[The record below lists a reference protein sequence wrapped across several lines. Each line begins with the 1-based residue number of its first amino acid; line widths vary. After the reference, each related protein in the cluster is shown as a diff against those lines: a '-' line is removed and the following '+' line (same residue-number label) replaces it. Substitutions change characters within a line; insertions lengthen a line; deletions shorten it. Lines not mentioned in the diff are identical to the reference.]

1 MSNYPQD
8 KFTAPDISGKWRYW
22 ANVQNITQDGISP
35 ITAVTGILD
44 INQDNLFFNYEN
56 KEQNLTR
63 IGVFVQNNS
72 CINGKSNTRWE
83 AKGVNDTDDG
93 TLSFYPYC
101 YKNSKPTKIISVN
114 IAPGTFLISQSE
126 IKNCSHYKFAK

>member
-8 KFTAPDISGKWRYW
+8 KFTAPDISSKWKYYG
-22 ANVQNITQDGISP
+22 NYQDLTQDGISP
-35 ITAVTGILD
+35 ITESTGIID

-63 IGVFVQNNS
+63 IGVLLQNTS

-83 AKGVNDTDDG
+83 AKNVNDTDDA

-101 YKNSKPTKIISVN
+101 YKNSKPTKIISVGT
-114 IAPGTFLISQSE
+114 APGPLQVGSLTDVRTTYYEKI
-126 IKNCSHYKFAK
+126 